1 MTKHPLR
8 VTTSVRRFVRSETGR
23 VAWAELVHRLA
34 AAAGPHGGGTAS
46 RARHSNH
53 RKVLQL
59 LLLVELRRA
68 TTATLE
74 AAMIAVET
82 RIRRPLPR
90 ALPPGA
96 PRLCA
101 AGSGACAPVH
111 PHRKHQTNP
120 LRKAARRRRATT
132 GAGCAAGCASLALAD
147 GVGTAGQ
154 KMLAHQL
161 PHPHL
166 HRQSQQG
173 RLMRPP
179 MRKRTR
185 VSALA

>member
-1 MTKHPLR
+1 MTEHVAIENIQRVFMQGARDLHVLR
-8 VTTSVRRFVRSETGR
+8 G
-23 VAWAELVHRLA
+23 
-34 AAAGPHGGGTAS
+34 
-46 RARHSNH
+46 
-53 RKVLQL
+53 
-59 LLLVELRRA
+59 
-68 TTATLE
+68 
-74 AAMIAVET
+74 
-82 RIRRPLPR
+82 
-90 ALPPGA
+90 
-96 PRLCA
+96 
-101 AGSGACAPVH
+101 
-111 PHRKHQTNP
+111 
-120 LRKAARRRRATT
+120 
-132 GAGCAAGCASLALAD
+132 ASLALAD